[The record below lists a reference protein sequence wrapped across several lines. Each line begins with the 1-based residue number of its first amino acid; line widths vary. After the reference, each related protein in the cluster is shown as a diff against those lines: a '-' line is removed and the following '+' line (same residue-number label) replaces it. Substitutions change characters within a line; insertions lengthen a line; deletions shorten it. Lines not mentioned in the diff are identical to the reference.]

1 MQNTV
6 REFSLDKGIGL
17 HSGVISKL
25 RFLPTDIDS
34 GITFVRVDL
43 ADKPQIKATFDNV
56 VDTVNST
63 NLGINGKMMVRTIEH
78 LMCGLYMAEI
88 DNVIIE
94 IDNEEMPIFDGS
106 AKVFYEALQKN
117 KIKQNSARKVL
128 DIKKEVVFK
137 DDKDNEISITPYE
150 KKLRINFEIVF
161 PSPII
166 GHQMFSGDINQTVF
180 EKEIC
185 DCRTFAEKYQV
196 DYLQSI
202 GLAKGG
208 SLENAVVVEGD
219 KILNP
224 EGLRR
229 QNECVNHKVLDAI
242 GDMYTSGYRIFGKVS
257 ALRTGHFHSNKLLH
271 KLFEDKSNFEII

>member
-6 REFSLDKGIGL
+6 KEFSLDKGIGL
-17 HSGVISKL
+17 HCGMISKL
-25 RFLPTDIDS
+25 VFLPAPINS
-34 GITFVRVDL
+34 GITFIRVDL
-43 ADKPQIKATFDNV
+43 AGKPQIKATFDNV

-88 DNVIIE
+88 DNVIVE

-117 KIKQNSARKVL
+117 ISKQNASRKVL
-128 DIKKEVVFK
+128 KVKKEVVFV
-137 DDKDNEISITPYE
+137 DDRGNQISIKPSHS
-150 KKLRINFEIVF
+150 LHIDFEIVF
-161 PSPII
+161 PSPVI
-166 GHQMFSGDINQTVF
+166 GHQMFSGEINKQVF
-180 EKEIC
+180 ESQIV

-208 SLENAVVVEGD
+208 SLKNAVVVDGD

-224 EGLRR
+224 EGLLREK
-229 QNECVNHKVLDAI
+229 ECVNHKVLDAI
-242 GDMYTSGYRIFGKVS
+242 GDMYTSGYRILGKIV
-257 ALRTGHFHSNKLLH
+257 AIKTGHFHSNKLLH
-271 KLFEDKSNFEII
+271 KLFEDESNFEIV